1 MQHSS
6 GCRLL
11 LTHRLLPGTQ
21 RNTQQTLPLSK
32 CCLQPPINDGGLPA
46 LQHPSL
52 LSKRCL
58 QPPIN
63 DVGLPALQHPT
74 LLSKRCL
81 QPPINDGGLPALQHP
96 TLQHQLCTLVCILH
110 MLPPS
115 PHSQGH
121 QPMVALLHTGMDRS
135 VAGSSGMAGACYKGG
150 PAPS

>member
-1 MQHSS
+1 MDNPSS
-6 GCRLL
+6 THLIVES
-11 LTHRLLPGTQ
+11 LTRAIVEHRLLPGTQ

-46 LQHPSL
+46 LQHP
-52 LSKRCL
+52 
-58 QPPIN
+58 
-63 DVGLPALQHPT
+63 
-74 LLSKRCL
+74 
-81 QPPINDGGLPALQHP
+81 
-96 TLQHQLCTLVCILH
+96 TLQHQLGTLVCILH

-135 VAGSSGMAGACYKGG
+135 VAGSSGMGGACYKGG